1 MEPEAEKLRSA
12 LDKKLRKRETASV
25 LLEAV
30 GEALKLLVSLDHG
43 MIDGAVVSKEKR
55 ERLTTD
61 LRQLIASSFEGAARL
76 DAPRSGRWLAGLP
89 VYERPK
95 TIDFTEL
102 ERLLQASKSTAADP
116 PALDL
121 AAPEVPV
128 ALGKSMRALLDLSV
142 VGGESHRI
150 SPPASAAMIRERERE
165 LSIHLPTE
173 LRLLYRLCNGFSLF
187 REEGSIDVEGSPFR
201 LVPLH
206 ELQPYA
212 FTIGEEVPKPKR
224 RARVKSLE
232 DLIHD
237 PARLQVFD
245 VGNGDFVSCCAAAGT
260 TVWID
265 DYSDGP
271 ERVLTDSL
279 AELLDHALS
288 KDRIDPKTGKW
299 EHGAWEGL
307 GRRIV
312 APPHQPT

>member
-12 LDKKLRKRETASV
+12 LDKKLRKRETAAV
-25 LLEAV
+25 HLEAV
-30 GEALKLLVSLDHG
+30 GEALELLVGLDLG
-43 MIDGAVVSKEKR
+43 MIDGAVVSKQRK

-61 LRQLIASSFEGAARL
+61 LRQLVASSFEGAARL
-76 DAPRSGRWLAGLP
+76 DAPRSGRWLAGLAI
-89 VYERPK
+89 YKRPK

-102 ERLLQASKSTAADP
+102 ERLLQASKSTAAAP

-128 ALGKSMRALLDLSV
+128 ALGKAMRALLDLAAA
-142 VGGESHRI
+142 GGESHRI
-150 SPPASAAMIRERERE
+150 YPPASAAMIRERERE
-165 LSIHLPTE
+165 ISIPLPDE

-187 REEGSIDVEGSPFR
+187 RQEGSIDIDGSPFR

-212 FTIGEEVPKPKR
+212 FTLGEEVPKRKR
-224 RARVKSLE
+224 NARGKKLE

-245 VGNGDFVSCCAAAGT
+245 VGNGDFVSCCAAPDAT
-260 TVWID
+260 LWID

-279 AELLDHALS
+279 AELLDYALS
-288 KDRIDPKTGKW
+288 KDRLDPETGQW
-299 EHGAWEGL
+299 TEGVWEGL
-307 GRRIV
+307 GRRIA
-312 APPHQPT
+312 APSRRRT